1 MPKLILSSKPIGKG
15 SERAC
20 FVHPEDPRKAIK
32 IPFSKAQQQTIRDIR
47 FYRELKKRTVRSVI
61 HIPEYYGLCDTN
73 AGRGIVVDLVRNYDG
88 EFSRPLGWY
97 LLQGVPIEEFD
108 AYLEELKQCFLEHLI
123 ICGKDLNIG
132 DLLVQKTSM
141 SKARLVAIDG
151 YGDASAFAWL
161 DRIPFFAQRK
171 IRRRWKQF
179 YKQMFRSE
187 EVRAQR
193 ERAARI
199 AAEQD
204 G

>member
-20 FVHPEDPRKAIK
+20 FIHPEDPRKAIK
-32 IPFSKAQQQTIRDIR
+32 IPFGKARKQTVRDIR
-47 FYRELKKRTVRSVI
+47 FYTELKKRTIGSIR
-61 HIPEYYGLCDTN
+61 HIPDYHGLCDTN
-73 AGRGIVVDLVRNYDG
+73 AGRGIVVDLIRNYDG
-88 EFSRPLGWY
+88 EFSRPLSWY
-97 LLQGVPIEEFD
+97 LLAGVPIEEFD
-108 AYLEELKQCFLEHLI
+108 AYLEELKQSFLEHLI
-123 ICGKDLNIG
+123 ICNRDLNLG

-151 YGDASAFAWL
+151 FGDASTFEWM

-171 IRRRWKQF
+171 IRRRWKRF
-179 YKQMFRSE
+179 HKQIFRSR

-204 G
+204 I